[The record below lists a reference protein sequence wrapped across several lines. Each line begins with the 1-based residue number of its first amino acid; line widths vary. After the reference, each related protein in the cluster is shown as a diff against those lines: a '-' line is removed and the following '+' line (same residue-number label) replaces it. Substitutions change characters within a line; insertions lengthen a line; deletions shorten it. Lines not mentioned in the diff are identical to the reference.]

1 MKKEG
6 RIARDLRTVQ
16 EISRDPRSILPR
28 VRGWLVE
35 LWALRGGGFYGL
47 GYIVAFVA
55 LEIATLTGD
64 FGSSASVSG
73 FFEAQILQYLARV
86 SVQSMINTVLALL
99 WPIYL
104 LRWWGW
110 YGIAMLVIGIIYHL
124 LFMFG
129 LRHERRALAAQGLI
143 HAESRFPPSFTLV
156 TAVLLLVI
164 GTVVIVSMAFGVGPF
179 S

>member
-110 YGIAMLVIGIIYHL
+110 YGIAMLVIGSGIFELAIRPRVEAWL
-124 LFMFG
+124 PELKEAR
-129 LRHERRALAAQGLI
+129 LKIRLAREEKRNRKRQKRAGR
-143 HAESRFPPSFTLV
+143 SDP
-156 TAVLLLVI
+156 
-164 GTVVIVSMAFGVGPF
+164 
-179 S
+179 